1 MWWPALH
8 TTVQLKYSV
17 SEGTLLPPSLF
28 LIFSLDIAFFSK
40 LSFAYPRQLFDCTS
54 FTLSLLSASESSV
67 YVCGV
72 SACESVLK
80 LTCHFLK
87 YHCKSMLE
95 NVFVCT
101 ICISQRVFVLMTG
114 TVFRSTVERDQGQS
128 IYTMHVLSDL
138 WNVNSCECSY
148 RWVTREIKHCI

>member
-8 TTVQLKYSV
+8 TTGQLRYSV
-17 SEGTLLPPSLF
+17 FEGIL
-28 LIFSLDIAFFSK
+28 FSK
-40 LSFAYPRQLFDCTS
+40 LTFAFPRQLLDCTS
-54 FTLSLLSASESSV
+54 FTLSLLSASDSSV
-67 YVCGV
+67 YACGI

-80 LTCHFLK
+80 LAYHVLK
-87 YHCKSMLE
+87 HQCKNMLE

-128 IYTMHVLSDL
+128 IYTIHILRDL

-148 RWVTREIKHCI
+148 HWSDKRNKALYLSL